1 MSEHKNHI
9 LLTITLLVIG
19 WGLLVVVNALRADWS
34 GPIAP
39 PPEGNPSS
47 FLTSGP
53 NPETKTGQLMIDN
66 NFYVTGNTS
75 LGSTATPTSARVV
88 ITPVSNAAID
98 AGNGSIRTTYLPS
111 DDYDVVTKT
120 YLISSLSGSNYWTLS
135 TSTNS
140 IYPTSTDWKVAI
152 GTTTAGTGKLVV
164 MGGNVG
170 IGTTDPV
177 NKLDIVGDTSI
188 SGLLSVTRG
197 TYPVAEFIRSYNGNA
212 TAWVAKL
219 QVTGTPA
226 NGKGAG
232 FLFAAPNSGGLAI
245 TSAVFGG
252 GLANITSGSAT
263 GYLRFAPAYNGGDP
277 ASRSDMMLTATGPS
291 SGDSI
296 LSIAGSVGIGTTSPS
311 ALLAVNGNVIGSTP
325 TANDHLATKAY
336 VDSSAQSLWVNS
348 GSYLYP
354 TSTSW
359 RVGIGTTSPM
369 AALHIYPRTDTEG
382 VRVVSSNYSPLV
394 IRNSSDEAD
403 LFRVNQSG
411 DVTAVTSSATRMRSN
426 NYCDATGANCFD
438 PSGGWSTASYFIGIT
453 SSSFNGNQ
461 GGYTSAHAKCNEAFS
476 GSHVCNVFEILE
488 TIRSGH
494 SADIPVNTIG
504 IWISSGPPGYTANA
518 NDCMGYTSAATS
530 DYGAIWVKLSANS
543 DGYGS
548 LRYCNQTS
556 PFACCR

>member
-1 MSEHKNHI
+1 
-9 LLTITLLVIG
+9 
-19 WGLLVVVNALRADWS
+19 
-34 GPIAP
+34 
-39 PPEGNPSS
+39 
-47 FLTSGP
+47 
-53 NPETKTGQLMIDN
+53 MIDN
-66 NFYVTGNTS
+66 DFYVTGNTS

-120 YLISSLSGSNYWTLS
+120 YLASSLSGSSYWTLS

-359 RVGIGTTSPM
+359 RVGIGTTSPSS
-369 AALHIYPRTDTEG
+369 ALHIYPRTDIEG
-382 VRVVSSNYSPLV
+382 VRIVSSNYSPLV
-394 IRNSSDEAD
+394 IRNSSDETD

-411 DVTAVTSSATRMRSN
+411 DVTAVTSSATKMRSN

-438 PSGGWSTASYFIGIT
+438 PSGGWNSVSYFSTVT
-453 SSSFNGNQ
+453 SNTYNGNNN
-461 GGYTSAHAKCNEAFS
+461 GTAGYAQAHALCNAQLS
-476 GSHVCNVFEILE
+476 GSHVCSVEEILN
-488 TIRSGH
+488 TIRDNKDMPSVD
-494 SADIPVNTIG
+494 A
-504 IWISSGPPGYTANA
+504 WIFSGPPGYTAAA
-518 NDCMGYTSAATS
+518 NDCEARSTDSGSSKYGTYWQAPNPGAGYPKGRGLLAFCN
-530 DYGAIWVKLSANS
+530 NS
-543 DGYGS
+543 IR
-548 LRYCNQTS
+548 L
-556 PFACCR
+556 ACCR

>member
-34 GPIAP
+34 GPTEVP
-39 PPEGNPSS
+39 PGGNPSS
-47 FLTSGP
+47 FLTSGS
-53 NPETKTGQLMIDN
+53 NAETKTGPLTISN
-66 NFYVTGNTS
+66 NFFVTGNVN
-75 LGSTATPTSARVV
+75 LGSTSIPTSARLV
-88 ITPVSNAAID
+88 IDPYTNASID
-98 AGNGSIRTTYLPS
+98 AGSGFIRTGYIAAH
-111 DDYDVVTKT
+111 DYDVINKA
-120 YLISSLSGSNYWTLS
+120 YLYSSLEASSYWILS

-140 IYPTSTDWKVAI
+140 LYPTSTSWKVGI
-152 GTTTAGTGKLVV
+152 GTTNPGTAKLAV

-170 IGTTDPV
+170 IGTTNPGYRLSLGNPSADSSSS
-177 NKLDIVGDTSI
+177 KIAIYEHVGYDNYFY
-188 SGLLSVTRG
+188 GLGLVGGATETGLAFWGG
-197 TYPVAEFIRSYNGNA
+197 TEGSAPSSTNVHLFIRR
-212 TAWVAKL
+212 
-219 QVTGTPA
+219 
-226 NGKGAG
+226 
-232 FLFAAPNSGGLAI
+232 NSG
-245 TSAVFGG
+245 
-252 GLANITSGSAT
+252 N
-263 GYLRFAPAYNGGDP
+263 
-277 ASRSDMMLTATGPS
+277 
-291 SGDSI
+291 
-296 LSIAGSVGIGTTSPS
+296 VGIGTISPGTYK
-311 ALLAVNGNVIGSTP
+311 LNVNGTANFANQVTVPTP
-325 TANDHLATKAY
+325 TVSSSAATKAY

-348 GSYLYP
+348 GQYLYP

-359 RVGIGTTSPM
+359 RVGIGTTSPI

>member
-66 NFYVTGNTS
+66 DFYVTGYTNLGGTS
-75 LGSTATPTSARVV
+75 APTPTSARVV

-98 AGNGSIRTTYLPS
+98 AGNGFIRTEFVPV

-170 IGTTDPV
+170 IGTINPGAALEIKDTNSIFLEPV
-177 NKLDIVGDTSI
+177 NRAIRSSATDIILRANNQNIFRGLDSWTGTWSDSAVTTYFQTGRNGGNTAFSTLNGSPYNRVAFLTNKFQVTNL
-188 SGLLSVTRG
+188 SGAITPPVNYFQIDYNSNNLLSV
-197 TYPVAEFIRSYNGNA
+197 
-212 TAWVAKL
+212 
-219 QVTGTPA
+219 Q
-226 NGKGAG
+226 
-232 FLFAAPNSGGLAI
+232 
-245 TSAVFGG
+245 
-252 GLANITSGSAT
+252 
-263 GYLRFAPAYNGGDP
+263 
-277 ASRSDMMLTATGPS
+277 S
-291 SGDSI
+291 SGN
-296 LSIAGSVGIGTTSPS
+296 VGIGTTGPS

-359 RVGIGTTSPM
+359 RVGIGTTSPSS
-369 AALHIYPRTDTEG
+369 ALHIYPRTDIEG
-382 VRVVSSNYSPLV
+382 VRIVSSNYSPLV
-394 IRNSSDEAD
+394 IRNSSDETD